1 MVRAIIFDVGGV
13 LIRTEDHSHRR
24 RWETALGLA
33 PGASETVVFDG
44 EMGARAQAGA
54 ISDEELWQWIG
65 QHLELD
71 EARLARFRR
80 DFWAG
85 DVLDTELVDYVRSLR
100 PTYQTAI
107 ISNFTDALRKKL
119 TDVYP
124 VADAFDLI
132 VCSAEEQTMKPAP
145 DIYETTL
152 EALGRQPAEA
162 VFIDDSKPNVVAARQ
177 LGMHAIHY
185 QAGMDVPE
193 ELARFGIR
201 PDQDESPK
209 EIS

>member
-1 MVRAIIFDVGGV
+1 MIQAVIFDVGGV
-13 LIRTEDHSHRR
+13 LVRTEDHNYRR
-24 RWETALGLA
+24 RWEQKLGLA
-33 PGASETVVFDG
+33 PGASEAIVFGD
-44 EMGARAQAGA
+44 EMGTRAQAGA

-65 QHLELD
+65 DHLELD
-71 EARLARFRR
+71 EARLAQFRR

-85 DVLDTELVDYVRSLR
+85 DVLDTELADYVRSLR
-100 PTYQTAI
+100 PAYQTAI
-107 ISNFTDALRKKL
+107 ISNFTDALRRKL

-145 DIYETTL
+145 EIYKTTL
-152 EALGRQPAEA
+152 EELGRQPAET

-185 QAGMDVPE
+185 QASMDVPAA
-193 ELARFGIR
+193 LARFGIR
-201 PDQDESPK
+201 PDQDVSPK

>member
-1 MVRAIIFDVGGV
+1 
-13 LIRTEDHSHRR
+13 
-24 RWETALGLA
+24 ALGLA
-33 PGASETVVFDG
+33 PGASETIVFDD
-44 EMGARAQAGA
+44 EMGTRAQAGA

-71 EARLARFRR
+71 EARLAQFRR

-107 ISNFTDALRKKL
+107 ISNFTDSLRRNL
-119 TDVYP
+119 NEVYP
-124 VADAFDLI
+124 IADAFDLI

-152 EALGRQPAEA
+152 QALGRQPAEA

-185 QAGMDVPE
+185 QADMDVPG
-193 ELARFGIR
+193 ELERFGIR
-201 PDQDESPK
+201 PDQDKSPK